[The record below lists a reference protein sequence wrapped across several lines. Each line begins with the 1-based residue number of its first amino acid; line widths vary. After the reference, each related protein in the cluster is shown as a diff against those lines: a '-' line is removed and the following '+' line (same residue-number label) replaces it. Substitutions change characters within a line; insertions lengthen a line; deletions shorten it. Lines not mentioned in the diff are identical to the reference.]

1 MTSHNIEGIPSKA
14 QETEYAEGREPLYLS
29 ISGNIAAMFVVDI
42 IPDRNIKKWSAKL
55 VKKKIYLII
64 KSTDHF
70 ITQSSIS
77 KYYGIPNNMIRI
89 IPKRLYADFDAETKK
104 VVRMSA
110 SMACTGRFT
119 SFAQLILGIKTIHSA
134 ATTGLIFQTAS
145 ILLGFGLSMMLIL
158 SKAFEFDYIY
168 MSATAMLIYNLICA
182 ALTYL
187 AVSRN
192 KI

>member
-89 IPKRLYADFDAETKK
+89 IPKRLYDDFDAETKK

-119 SFAQLILGIKTIHSA
+119 SFAQLILG
-134 ATTGLIFQTAS
+134 